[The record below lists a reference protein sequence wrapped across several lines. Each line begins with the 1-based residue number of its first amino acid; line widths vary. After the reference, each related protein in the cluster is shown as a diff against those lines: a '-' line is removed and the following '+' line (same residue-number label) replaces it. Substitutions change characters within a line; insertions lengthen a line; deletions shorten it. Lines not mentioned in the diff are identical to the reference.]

1 MQRVTEHNTRIVRR
15 LQAAVIAAAL
25 FTLPSALSAEAK
37 NLITEARIILLLR
50 KYGVVGMSYAVVK
63 DADVVSWGTYGYA
76 DRERGLRTDKETLFR
91 IASISKPITGTALF
105 QLVDQGKINIDADI
119 SLYLGFRLRN
129 PRYPGIPITL
139 RHILTHTSGI
149 EDTEEYSKNDCRY
162 RCDDFLTAVRRQN
175 PPAIETIFLPGG
187 KYYSPLLWGR
197 FPPGKNFRYSN
208 LASGLTA
215 TVIERVSRE
224 RFDRYVKKNIFDQLG
239 MAAAFNTNDIPDVN
253 KVAVQYRWLQTL
265 SEFEPAVDDYRG
277 LSPLPIDY
285 SWMKPG
291 YNGLIFAPQGGARS
305 TAFSLATFLIAHM
318 NDGMVRG
325 KRLLSAKSAAE
336 MHKSQW
342 KGKDASGFYE
352 SYGLNFQLTGALMP
366 GTTLV
371 GHKGIAYG
379 GLSDMY
385 YDPEEHIGVVTVMNG
400 GRYKLEVG
408 GHFDIEKELF
418 PLLYGIGLDA
428 KKTSSTAGSPLPD

>member
-1 MQRVTEHNTRIVRR
+1 MLNALQIRTMRLRR
-15 LQAAVIAAAL
+15 CAGAFAAIFVLA
-25 FTLPSALSAEAK
+25 LPSIGSAESR
-37 NLITEARIILLLR
+37 NLLTEARIIVLLR

-63 DADVVSWGTYGYA
+63 DDAVISWGTYGYA
-76 DRERGLRTDKETLFR
+76 DRERGMRTDKETLFR
-91 IASISKPITGTALF
+91 IASISKPITGTAVL
-105 QLVDQGKINIDADI
+105 QLVDQGKINLDGDI
-119 SLYLGFRLRN
+119 SSYLGFRLRN
-129 PRYPGIPITL
+129 PRFPGIPITV
-139 RHILTHTSGI
+139 RHVLTHTSGI
-149 EDTEEYSKNDCRY
+149 EDTELYSNNDCRY

-175 PPAIETIFLPGG
+175 PPPIEAIFLPGG

-197 FPPGKNFRYSN
+197 SPPGKNFRYSN

-224 RFDRYVKKNIFDQLG
+224 RFDRYIKKHIFDELK
-239 MAAAFNTNDIPDVN
+239 MSAAFNNADIPDVN
-253 KVAVQYRWLQTL
+253 KVAVQYRWLASL

-277 LSPLPIDY
+277 LAPLPIDY
-285 SWMKPG
+285 GWMRPG

-305 TAFSLATFLIAHM
+305 TALSLANFLIAHM
-318 NDGMVRG
+318 NDGVVRG
-325 KRLLSAKSAAE
+325 KRILSAKSAAE

-342 KGKDASGFYE
+342 KGKDAGGFYE
-352 SYGLNFQLTGALMP
+352 SYGLNFQLTGALLP

-385 YDPEEHIGVVTVMNG
+385 YDPVEHIGVVTVMNG

-428 KKTSSTAGSPLPD
+428 KKTSSRAGSPVRD